1 MIEFDKDEISKKT
14 NSELLKDLFESNF
27 HNENYITLVIEILQE
42 KGINT
47 SEIFKNMQTDDLVV
61 SYCFDRE
68 KYKLPYILL
77 VKEELLN
84 RNYDISTIPDI
95 KDSKTFS
102 SSINGEVKKKKSNNN
117 ENSISDTFQRT
128 FESENDTNSNSSKIS
143 NNYDESS
150 TEFSNKESHRNKYIG
165 ISIAFLIVIV
175 IKFGIKYGAN
185 ELKINSKIKEEKQNQ
200 EIETVVFEE
209 NGIIDKQ
216 IVRLRH
222 YLDSL
227 KQEDKEFKLSPEIKK
242 EFVTDEIERFEKI
255 LEGKNEKIL
264 QFKYRFID
272 TYKSKLEELLNLY

>member
-1 MIEFDKDEISKKT
+1 MIEFDKNEISKKT

-61 SYCFDRE
+61 SYCFDRD

-102 SSINGEVKKKKSNNN
+102 SSINGEVKKKKSNSN
-117 ENSISDTFQRT
+117 ENYVSDSFQTT

-150 TEFSNKESHRNKYIG
+150 SEFSNKESHRNKYIG
-165 ISIAFLIVIV
+165 VSIAFLIVIV

-185 ELKINSKIKEEKQNQ
+185 ESKIKEEKQNQ
-200 EIETVVFEE
+200 EIETLVFED

-216 IVRLRH
+216 IDRYRH

-227 KQEDKEFKLSPEIKK
+227 KQENKEFKLSPEIKK

-255 LEGKNEKIL
+255 LEGKNEKTL

>member
-1 MIEFDKDEISKKT
+1 MVEFDKNEIAKKT

-102 SSINGEVKKKKSNNN
+102 SSINGEVKKKKSNSN
-117 ENSISDTFQRT
+117 ENYVSDSFQTT

-150 TEFSNKESHRNKYIG
+150 SEFSNKESHRNKYIG
-165 ISIAFLIVIV
+165 VSIAFLIVIV

-185 ELKINSKIKEEKQNQ
+185 ESKIKDEKQNQ
-200 EIETVVFEE
+200 EIETLVFED

-216 IVRLRH
+216 IDRYRH

-227 KQEDKEFKLSPEIKK
+227 KQENKEFKLSPEIKK

-255 LEGKNEKIL
+255 LEGKNEKTL